1 MESRFDVADDDADL
15 GSIMEDR
22 ELLSILINVLDKLLP
37 EDRVLWQ
44 CMVRGEKKQDIAD
57 KLNLTIDGVY
67 YREKRLRGIL
77 RSNPALRSFFAK
89 D

>member
-37 EDRVLWQ
+37 EDRCCGNAWFAARESRTSRTSSIHHRRCVLP
-44 CMVRGEKKQDIAD
+44 
-57 KLNLTIDGVY
+57 
-67 YREKRLRGIL
+67 REAFARHSAFKSGA
-77 RSNPALRSFFAK
+77 PKFFCK